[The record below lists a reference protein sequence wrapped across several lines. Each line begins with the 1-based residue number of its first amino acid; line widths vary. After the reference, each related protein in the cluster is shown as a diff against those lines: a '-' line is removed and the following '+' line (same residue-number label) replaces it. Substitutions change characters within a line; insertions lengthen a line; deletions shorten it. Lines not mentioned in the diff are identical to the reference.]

1 MDFLN
6 DDERTKRVK
15 GLIRLNFEIK
25 VLLATFVIS
34 VICGLITIPILKK
47 LKVGQIERDDGPASH
62 LKKQGTPTMGGI
74 IMIIAIIISVT
85 GSYIFLSIT
94 GNEELGKKLLP
105 LLLIT
110 IGFGMIGFIDDF
122 KKLVLKNTE
131 GLKPRYK
138 MFGLLIIATAYV
150 LFLVQGLKIGT
161 DTYIP
166 ILKMYLNMPVFVY
179 VPLAIIVI
187 LATTNAVNLTDGI
200 DGLSSSVSAIIITC
214 LTVIGIS
221 YQVYEVSIFGSIVI
235 GAVLGFL
242 IFNLHPAKVFMGDT
256 GSLMLG
262 GVISGLALYLKMPL
276 LLLLIAIIPVLE
288 TLSVILQV
296 AYFKKTGNRIFKMA
310 PLHHHFELSGWKEN
324 KVVVIFSVV
333 TLIACFIGLKII

>member
-1 MDFLN
+1 MD
-6 DDERTKRVK
+6 
-15 GLIRLNFEIK
+15 FEIK
-25 VLLATFVIS
+25 VLLATFVVS

-62 LKKQGTPTMGGI
+62 L

-85 GSYIFLSIT
+85 GSYLFLTIT
-94 GNEELGKKLLP
+94 GNEVLGKKLLP

-122 KKLVLKNTE
+122 KKLVLKNTD
-131 GLKPRYK
+131 GLKPSYK
-138 MFGLLIIATAYV
+138 MFGLLIIAVAYV
-150 LFLVQGLKIGT
+150 LFLIQGLKIGT

-166 ILKMYLNMPVFVY
+166 ILKMYISIPIFVY
-179 VPLAIIVI
+179 IPLAIVVI
-187 LATTNAVNLTDGI
+187 LATTNAINLTDGI

-221 YQVYEVSIFGSIVI
+221 NQIYEVSIFGSIVI

-242 IFNLHPAKVFMGDT
+242 MFNLHPAKVFMGDT

-262 GVISGLALYLKMPL
+262 GVISGLALYLRMPL
-276 LLLLIAIIPVLE
+276 LLLIIAIVPVLE

-324 KVVVIFSVV
+324 KVVVVFSLI
-333 TLIACFIGLKII
+333 TLVACFIGLKVI